1 MARRGEAAVPGR
13 RVAGRA
19 AVPSLAPPLAD
30 ARVFLIAVATAL
42 AAAGGTWIAL
52 QPAVTH
58 SDLDGTLSGSLLRLY
73 LYLPPTLVGVW
84 LAARLLDRAERPGP
98 VITALTLAAAGVAAG
113 TLAEI
118 LARFSL
124 GHGDVLA
131 IDGVLQRI
139 IELVRVD
146 VPICAGTAVLLARRR
161 TATNGASTGD
171 VPTRDVGTGGSPTRH
186 APMVPAHSTGPKA
199 RSG

>member
-1 MARRGEAAVPGR
+1 M
-13 RVAGRA
+13 
-19 AVPSLAPPLAD
+19 
-30 ARVFLIAVATAL
+30 
-42 AAAGGTWIAL
+42 
-52 QPAVTH
+52 
-58 SDLDGTLSGSLLRLY
+58 
-73 LYLPPTLVGVW
+73 
-84 LAARLLDRAERPGP
+84 
-98 VITALTLAAAGVAAG
+98 ITALTLTAAAVAAG

-146 VPICAGTAVLLARRR
+146 VPICAGAAVLLARHR
-161 TATNGASTGD
+161 TATSSASTGD
-171 VPTRDVGTGGSPTRH
+171 APTSDVGTGDSLIRRD
-186 APMVPAHSTGPKA
+186 PMVPAHSTGPKG